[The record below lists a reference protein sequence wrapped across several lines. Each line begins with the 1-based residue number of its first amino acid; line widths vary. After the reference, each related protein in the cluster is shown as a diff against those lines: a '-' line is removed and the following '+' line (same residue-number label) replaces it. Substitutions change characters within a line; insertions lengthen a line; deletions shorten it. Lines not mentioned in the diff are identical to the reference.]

1 MISFDILIVSQSG
14 GNFGNVAVSPWT
26 CPRPGSHLSEA
37 GPGPRTAA
45 AVLYLLFPLT
55 WGEARVSGMCA
66 CPARPA
72 SLKQIGPDCCHFR
85 SLWRLGSGGCG
96 LMLIIATFQKLLD
109 FVRASHPIPVQPR
122 PDPFNPPP
130 PPPPTPHGVQ
140 SS

>member
-1 MISFDILIVSQSG
+1 MISFDILIVSQSR

-37 GPGPRTAA
+37 GPGLRTAI
-45 AVLYLLFPLT
+45 AVLYLCVPSDVGGS
-55 WGEARVSGMCA
+55 WMCA
-66 CPARPA
+66 CPTRPA
-72 SLKQIGPDCCHFR
+72 SLRQIGPDCCHFR
-85 SLWRLGSGGCG
+85 SLWRFRSGVCR

-122 PDPFNPPP
+122 AGPFNPPP
-130 PPPPTPHGVQ
+130 TPPTPHGVQ